1 MDLPAATVSVVAS
14 QLGRR
19 AVVSHK
25 AADYICSCR
34 AWVCWRLCHNL
45 LLLLAVQEI
54 RPQDRV
60 HPSGPMAR
68 VMQARRQG
76 GC

>member
-14 QLGRR
+14 QLGWV

-25 AADYICSCR
+25 AADPNCSCR
-34 AWVCWRLCHNL
+34 AWVCWRPCHNL
-45 LLLLAVQEI
+45 QLLLAVQEI
-54 RPQDRV
+54 HQQDRV

-68 VMQARRQG
+68 VMQATHQR